1 MQQLLK
7 KSLIALSCSSVLLF
21 AGCDDDDDDFNFIS
35 DSKTKTFQV
44 DNDVANV
51 VNKHDIFT
59 YTMPSVL
66 NKDID
71 ATTLVFTPK
80 GTAPVGGW
88 PVVVW
93 AHGTTGAADQCAPSA
108 NPLVGLEK
116 NLIIALL
123 QKGYAVVAPD
133 YEGLGNKKVAHPY
146 LNLQSAA
153 KSILF
158 ALDAA
163 NKHYGN
169 LSKNWSVIGW
179 SQGGHAALAAAEYS
193 KALPSYNFKGTVAIA
208 PASYLAETLDMGM
221 AVANNLALAQDFK
234 NATAVS
240 ATLHTYAAIVSSGIK
255 AGSTTFKYNQAF
267 IDAKVPLAEKAES
280 LCSPEL
286 AVEFGKDIANS
297 LQANHGNLSKYQA
310 LQPNFKSDPDVANY
324 LADNTPAKIKLEK
337 PVYIYQGKADTTV
350 PYPITV
356 KLAENML
363 AKKTDVHL
371 KLLDG
376 KTHSTAVSD
385 NIPALVSDVDILM
398 RQ

>member
-1 MQQLLK
+1 MQHLLK
-7 KSLIALSCSSVLLF
+7 KSLIALSCSSVLFF
-21 AGCDDDDDDFNFIS
+21 AGCSDDDDDFNFIV
-35 DSKTKTFQV
+35 DSKTKTFKV

-66 NKDID
+66 NKNID

-80 GTAPVGGW
+80 GTAPTGGW

-108 NPLVGLEK
+108 NALDGLEK
-116 NLIIALL
+116 DLIVALL

-158 ALDAA
+158 ALDEA

-193 KALPSYNFKGTVAIA
+193 KALPNYNFKGTVAIA
-208 PASYLAETLDMGM
+208 PASYLGETLDLGM
-221 AVANNLALAQDFK
+221 QVANQYALNQDV
-234 NATAVS
+234 VS
-240 ATLHTYAAIVSSGIK
+240 ATKISATLYTYAAIVSSGIK
-255 AGSTTFKYNQAF
+255 AGSTSFKYNQAF
-267 IDAKVPLAEKAES
+267 IDAKVPLAEQAES

-286 AVEFGKDIANS
+286 AAKFGEDIVNT
-297 LQANHGNLSKYQA
+297 LQSNGGNFSKYQA
-310 LQPNFKSDPDVANY
+310 LQTDFKTDPDIANY
-324 LADNTPAKIKLEK
+324 LADNTPAKVKLEK

-350 PYPITV
+350 PYLITQQLV
-356 KLAENML
+356 ANMT
-363 AKKTDVHL
+363 AKKTDV
-371 KLLDG
+371 KLQLLEG

-385 NIPALVSDVDILM
+385 NIPLLANTVDALM
-398 RQ
+398 KQ